1 MRSRR
6 TVQLPVH
13 VHCVKSRGKHYY
25 YYQPLRSTAAAGI
38 RTRLFGEPTDP
49 EWWEAYRTAASLKA
63 PVERTDTFKALIK
76 AYKESNSWKTLAEA
90 TRSEWTRY
98 LQRIEDVWGTV
109 QVKALLPKH
118 VAGLQEKYAATP
130 ASANN
135 LLKALTGMLSW
146 AVMHGWRN
154 DNPCREIP
162 YLGGAVPYE
171 AWETE
176 MIDLA
181 RHKLPF
187 HLWLPIGVAYYT
199 GQRQS
204 DVLTMPWSKL
214 KNGLIEVKQV
224 KTGKWVW
231 IPVHRDLLP
240 ILDRAPRTAD
250 KVCTTSRGTAWACG
264 RSYASSLALELKARE
279 ELAPLRSVVFH
290 GLRKSAVTSL
300 LEAGCSTAEAASI
313 TGQSMQMVE
322 HYARDVN
329 QRKLAV
335 AAIAKWEAAA

>member
-25 YYQPLRSTAAAGI
+25 YYQPKRSTLAQGP
-38 RTRLFGEPTDP
+38 RVRLIGEPTEP
-49 EWWEAYRTAASLKA
+49 EWWDAYREAALLPKPA
-63 PVERTDTFKALIK
+63 ERTDTMKALIK
-76 AYKESNSWKTLAEA
+76 AYKASPDWEALAEN
-90 TRSEWTRY
+90 TRTEWTRY
-98 LQRIEDVWGTV
+98 LQRIEDVWGV
-109 QVKALLPKH
+109 IQVKAILPKH
-118 VAGLQEKYAATP
+118 VVALRDKYASTP

-135 LLKALTGMLSW
+135 LIKSLTGMMSW
-146 AVMHGWRN
+146 GVLRGWRN

-162 YLGGAVPYE
+162 YLGGARAYE
-171 AWETE
+171 AWKAEL
-176 MIDLA
+176 IDLA
-181 RHKLPF
+181 EAELPF
-187 HLWLPIGVAYYT
+187 HLWLPIGLAYYT

-204 DVLTMPWSKL
+204 DVLAMPWTKYSK
-214 KNGLIEVKQV
+214 GLIEVFQI
-224 KTGKWVW
+224 KTKKWVW
-231 IPVHRDLLP
+231 IPIHRNLKPLLA
-240 ILDRAPRTAD
+240 RAPRTAEII
-250 KVCTTSRGTAWACG
+250 CTTSRGTEWACG

-300 LEAGCSTAEAASI
+300 LEAGCSTAEVASI

-329 QRKLAV
+329 QKKLAV